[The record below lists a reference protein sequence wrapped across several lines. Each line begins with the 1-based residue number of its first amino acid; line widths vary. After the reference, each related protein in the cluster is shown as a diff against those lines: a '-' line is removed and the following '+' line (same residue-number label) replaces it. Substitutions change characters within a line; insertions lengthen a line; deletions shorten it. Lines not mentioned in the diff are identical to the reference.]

1 MIEWRTM
8 KIIQVFDPP
17 MCCSTGVCGPTVDPK
32 LVRFAASLHWLTN
45 HGIRVER
52 FNLSQQPQAF
62 AANESVKAALHTEG
76 NACLPLVLVDG
87 VVVSRGVYPD
97 RKHLADFVGLAEQF
111 AAEAASEPA
120 LTLPVFQG

>member
-1 MIEWRTM
+1 M
-8 KIIQVFDPP
+8 KTVQVFDPP

-32 LVRFAASLHWLTN
+32 LVRFAANLHWLVK
-45 HGIRVER
+45 HGVRVER

-62 AANESVKAALHTEG
+62 AANEVVKSALQSDG

-97 RKHLADFVGLAEQF
+97 RKHLAGFAGLAEPF
-111 AAEAASEPA
+111 AAEAANEPA
-120 LTLPVFQG
+120 PSLPVFQG

>member
-1 MIEWRTM
+1 M
-8 KIIQVFDPP
+8 KTIQVFDPP
-17 MCCSTGVCGPTVDPK
+17 MCCSTGICGPTVDQK

-62 AANESVKAALHTEG
+62 VANDAVRAALHTEG

-97 RKHLADFVGLAEQF
+97 RKHLADFTGLAGQF
-111 AAEAASEPA
+111 AAESADEPA
-120 LTLPVFQG
+120 PSLPVFPG